1 MVTINQIVEFVSG
14 KSHSTYIT
22 DGKTEINGA
31 DQALPG
37 TESCIGFLMPTSK
50 LSPQTVLATT
60 NNSLML
66 VGTGVGETI
75 SSVSNV
81 SYIEVADPRTTYM
94 QILNEFLTPER
105 AMGVHPTA
113 VVESKNIG
121 KDPFI
126 GSGAFIGPDVAVGNN
141 VTIHSNVVILG
152 KVTIGDS
159 TIIGPNTVIG
169 FTGFGYGRT
178 EDGSPIPFPHFGGV
192 RIGSRVEIGSNTS
205 IDRGT
210 LQDTVIEDD
219 AKIDNLVHVAHN
231 CHIESGAFVI
241 ASTVLCGGVIVGK
254 NSWIA
259 PNSSI
264 LEKVTI
270 GENATVGLSSTVIRD
285 VASNDVVVGSPAKSI
300 KKMTEN

>member
-1 MVTINQIVEFVSG
+1 MATINQIVGFVSVKNHG
-14 KSHSTYIT
+14 EYII
-22 DGKTEINGA
+22 DGNTEINGA

-37 TESCIGFLMPTSK
+37 TDACIGFLMPNSK
-50 LSPQTVLATT
+50 LAPEKVLSETK
-60 NNSLML
+60 NSLML
-66 VGTGVGETI
+66 VGIGVSQLFSGS
-75 SSVSNV
+75 SSVSF
-81 SYIEVADPRTTYM
+81 IEVEDPRTTYI
-94 QILNEFLTPER
+94 QVLNEFFTPER
-105 AMGVHPTA
+105 NKGIHPTA
-113 VVESKNIG
+113 TVETDEIG
-121 KDPFI
+121 NDVFI
-126 GSGAFIGPDVAVGNN
+126 GSGAYIGPEVEIGNN

-152 KVTIGDS
+152 KVSIGNNS
-159 TIIGPNTVIG
+159 IIGPNTVIG
-169 FTGFGYGRT
+169 FTGFGYGRE

-192 RIGSRVEIGSNTS
+192 RIGNHVEIGGNTS

-210 LQDTVIEDD
+210 LQDTVIEDH

-231 CHIESGAFVI
+231 CKVESGAFVI

-285 VASNDVVVGSPAKSI
+285 VVANDVVVGSPAKSI
-300 KKMTEN
+300 RKT

>member
-1 MVTINQIVEFVSG
+1 MATINQIVGFVSG
-14 KSHSTYIT
+14 KDHGEYIV

-37 TESCIGFLMPTSK
+37 TDGCIGFLMPNSK
-50 LSPQTVLATT
+50 LSPQLVLSETK
-60 NNSLML
+60 NSLML
-66 VGTGVGETI
+66 VGTGVSQLFSE
-75 SSVSNV
+75 SPLVSF
-81 SYIEVADPRTTYM
+81 IEVEDPRTTYM
-94 QILNEFLTPER
+94 QVLNEFFTPER
-105 AMGVHPTA
+105 ATGIHTTA
-113 VVESKNIG
+113 TVESDEIG
-121 KDPFI
+121 NDVFI
-126 GSGAFIGPDVAVGNN
+126 GSGAYIGPEVEIGND

-152 KVTIGDS
+152 KVTIGNNS
-159 TIIGPNTVIG
+159 IIGPNTVIG
-169 FTGFGYGRT
+169 FTGFGYGRE

-192 RIGSRVEIGSNTS
+192 RIGNHVEIGGNTS

-210 LQDTVIEDD
+210 LQDTVIEDH

-231 CHIESGAFVI
+231 CKVESGAFVI
-241 ASTVLCGGVIVGK
+241 ASTVLCGGVVVGK

-285 VASNDVVVGSPAKSI
+285 VVANDVVVGSPAKSI
-300 KKMTEN
+300 RKT